1 LLVSTDCNAQLRRG
15 SHLITVRIRRTD
27 DERDRMALPQGDLAL
42 LDGDVAQRLLAST
55 IPARLAYTAGDNT
68 PRVVPIWFHWTGH
81 ELVMSSMGGAAK
93 AAALRNHPDAALTI
107 DAEGFPA
114 DVLLVRG
121 RVDVTDVDGIV
132 PEYAQAARRYLGQE
146 GAAAFLA
153 QIDQPGTRMHRIAL
167 HPSWVGVLDFKTR
180 LPRVLGGI
188 QDDPATP
195 TH

>member
-1 LLVSTDCNAQLRRG
+1 
-15 SHLITVRIRRTD
+15 
-27 DERDRMALPQGDLAL
+27 MALAQGDLAL

-55 IPARLAYTAGDNT
+55 IPARLAYTAGDST
-68 PRVVPIWFHWTGH
+68 PSVVPIWFHWTAH

-93 AAALRNHPDAALTI
+93 AAALRDHPDVALTI
-107 DAEGFPA
+107 DTDAFPA

-132 PEYAQAARRYLGQE
+132 PEYVLAARRYLGQE

-153 QIDQPGTRMHRIAL
+153 QIDQPGARMHRIAL
-167 HPSWVGVLDFKTR
+167 RPSWVGVLDFKTR

-195 TH
+195 TD